1 MHSVNVGPAYE
12 PALRLVADVMEASG
26 ELLAELGEDG
36 ALEVRETAAA
46 WAKRLRWGDR
56 PGEDGSREG
65 DRNPLDWDAARRF
78 VFDTRDREH
87 RHVIRTVGDLRSTLQ
102 TVLTRVV
109 QSVTREQTADQD
121 LAKSVNRLSDALACD
136 SVEELRQRASE
147 AVSAVGEILEQ
158 RSRRQ
163 DEHMRTL
170 NAQLAALRD
179 ELDSAKRQVSVDPL
193 TGLVN
198 RRAFDARLRQTGRWG
213 QTLGTAEC
221 IMMVD
226 VDHFKRVNDTY
237 GHLVGDSV
245 LAALARCLRENFRG
259 RDDLVARFGG
269 EEFAVVVFVREREIA
284 FDLAQRVLRAVRALR
299 VDHEGKP
306 ITLTVS
312 IGLAIRHD
320 GESTEDWIRRA
331 DRALYAAK
339 DAGRDRCIAV

>member
-1 MHSVNVGPAYE
+1 MYE
-12 PALRLVADVMEASG
+12 PALRLVADVLEASG

-36 ALEVRETAAA
+36 ALEVREAAA
-46 WAKRLRWGDR
+46 GWAKRLRWGDR
-56 PGEDGSREG
+56 LGEDGVREM
-65 DRNPLDWDAARRF
+65 DRNPFDWDGARRF
-78 VFDTRDREH
+78 VFDIRDREH
-87 RHVIRTVGDLRSTLQ
+87 RHAIRTVGDLRSTLQ

-109 QSVTREQTADQD
+109 QSVTREQTADQE
-121 LAKSVNRLSDALACD
+121 LAKSVNRLSDALDCD
-136 SVEELRQRASE
+136 SVQELRRRASE
-147 AVSAVGEILEQ
+147 AVSVVGEILEQ

-170 NAQLAALRD
+170 NAQLTALRD
-179 ELDSAKRQVSVDPL
+179 ELDSAKRQVAVDPL

-226 VDHFKRVNDTY
+226 VDHFKLVNDTY

-245 LAALARCLRENFRG
+245 LAALARCLRESFRG

-284 FDLAQRVLRAVRALR
+284 FDLAQRVLRAVRGLR
-299 VDHEGKP
+299 VDHEGKQ
-306 ITLTVS
+306 ITVTVS

-320 GESTEDWIRRA
+320 GESTEEWIRRA
-331 DRALYAAK
+331 DRALYSAK